1 MKKVMGSILLSATLL
16 ATGCSSDDVDEA
28 VNKADKK
35 VKEEVAV
42 ATTKGHEYVQ
52 QIKTA
57 KLPGYEKMAIEE
69 AFHKFFKNPK
79 WKYFVSEDHEDLVEF
94 TGNCVYQEQEVKA
107 KIQFVLNKEDQ
118 TFKLKAMALND
129 IAQNELTTAAMLH
142 SIYDGDNSVENTEEN
157 QNNKN
162 ESKEDEKPEGSVKAD
177 SYFEEDKNVE
187 EKPEGSVKADSYFEE
202 DKGVEEKPE
211 GSVKADSYFEED
223 KGVEEKP
230 EGSVKA
236 DSYFEEDKGVE
247 EKPEGSVKADSYFE
261 EDKGVEEKPEGSV
274 KADSYFEEE

>member
-1 MKKVMGSILLSATLL
+1 MQDKLDNYGGITMKKIMGSILLSAILL
-16 ATGCSSDDVDEA
+16 ATGCSKDDMDEA

-42 ATTKGHEYVQ
+42 ATTKDHEHVQ

-57 KLPGYEKMAIEE
+57 KLPDYEKMIIEE

-79 WKYFVSEDHEDLVEF
+79 WKYFVSEDHENIVEF

-118 TFKLKAMALND
+118 TFRLKAMALND

-142 SIYDGDNSVENTEEN
+142 SIYDIDSNEAKTEEEN
-157 QNNKN
+157 QNNNN
-162 ESKEDEKPEGSVKAD
+162 ESKE
-177 SYFEEDKNVE
+177 E

-236 DSYFEEDKGVE
+236 DSYFEKDN
-247 EKPEGSVKADSYFE
+247 
-261 EDKGVEEKPEGSV
+261 GVEEKPEGSV

>member
-1 MKKVMGSILLSATLL
+1 MKKIMGSILLSAILL
-16 ATGCSSDDVDEA
+16 ATGCSKDDVDEA

-42 ATTKGHEYVQ
+42 ATTKDHEYVQ

-57 KLPGYEKMAIEE
+57 KLPGYEKLAIEE

-79 WKYFVSEDHEDLVEF
+79 WKYFVSKDHEDIVEF

-142 SIYDGDNSVENTEEN
+142 SIYDGDNNSAKNEEET
-157 QNNKN
+157 QNDKN
-162 ESKEDEKPEGSVKAD
+162 ESKEPEKPEGTVKAD
-177 SYFEEDKNVE
+177 SYFEEDKDVE
-187 EKPEGSVKADSYFEE
+187 EKPEGSVKADSYYEE
-202 DKGVEEKPE
+202 EKGVEEKPE
-211 GSVKADSYFEED
+211 GSVKADSYFDEE
-223 KGVEEKP
+223 
-230 EGSVKA
+230 
-236 DSYFEEDKGVE
+236 
-247 EKPEGSVKADSYFE
+247 
-261 EDKGVEEKPEGSV
+261 
-274 KADSYFEEE
+274 

>member
-1 MKKVMGSILLSATLL
+1 MKKIMGSILLSAILL
-16 ATGCSSDDVDEA
+16 ATGCSKDDMDEA
-28 VNKADKK
+28 ANKADKK

-42 ATTKGHEYVQ
+42 ATTKDHEYVQ

-57 KLPGYEKMAIEE
+57 KLPGYEKMTIEE

-79 WKYFVSEDHEDLVEF
+79 WKYFASEDHENIAEF

-162 ESKEDEKPEGSVKAD
+162 ESKEDEKPDEKPEGSVKADSYFEEDKNVEEKPEGSVKAD

-236 DSYFEEDKGVE
+236 DSYFDEE
-247 EKPEGSVKADSYFE
+247 
-261 EDKGVEEKPEGSV
+261 
-274 KADSYFEEE
+274 

>member
-1 MKKVMGSILLSATLL
+1 MKKMMGSILLSAILL
-16 ATGCSSDDVDEA
+16 AAGCSKDDVDEA

-42 ATTKGHEYVQ
+42 ATTKDHEHVQ
-52 QIKTA
+52 QIKSA
-57 KLPGYEKMAIEE
+57 KLPGYEKVTIEE

-79 WKYFVSEDHEDLVEF
+79 WKYFVSEDHEETVEF

-118 TFKLKAMALND
+118 TFKIKAMALND
-129 IAQNELTTAAMLH
+129 IAQNELIIAAMLQ
-142 SIYDGDNSVENTEEN
+142 SIYGGDNHEEEN

-162 ESKEDEKPEGSVKAD
+162 EAKEGEKPE
-177 SYFEEDKNVE
+177 E
-187 EKPEGSVKADSYFEE
+187 SVKADSYFEE

-236 DSYFEEDKGVE
+236 DSYFEEDNGVE

-261 EDKGVEEKPEGSV
+261 EDNGVEEKPEGSV

>member
-1 MKKVMGSILLSATLL
+1 MKKMMGSILLSAILL
-16 ATGCSSDDVDEA
+16 AAGCSKDDVDEA

-42 ATTKGHEYVQ
+42 ATTKDHEHVQ

-57 KLPGYEKMAIEE
+57 KLPGYEKMPIEE

-79 WKYFVSEDHEDLVEF
+79 WKYFVSEDHEEIVEF

-129 IAQNELTTAAMLH
+129 IAQNELITAAMLQ
-142 SIYDGDNSVENTEEN
+142 SIYDGDNQEKEN
-157 QNNKN
+157 QSNNNKA
-162 ESKEDEKPEGSVKAD
+162 K
-177 SYFEEDKNVE
+177 E

-236 DSYFEEDKGVE
+236 DSYFEEDNGVEEKSEGSVKADSYFEEDKGVE

>member
-1 MKKVMGSILLSATLL
+1 MKKIMGSIVISAILL
-16 ATGCSSDDVDEA
+16 AAGCSKDDVDEV

-42 ATTKGHEYVQ
+42 ATTKDHEHVQ

-57 KLPGYEKMAIEE
+57 KLPGYEKVTIEE

-94 TGNCVYQEQEVKA
+94 TGDCVYQEQEVKA

-129 IAQNELTTAAMLH
+129 IAQNRFTTATMLH
-142 SIYDGDNSVENTEEN
+142 SIYGGDDHEEEI
-157 QNNKN
+157 QNNKD
-162 ESKEDEKPEGSVKAD
+162 EVKEDGKPEGSVKAD
-177 SYFEEDKNVE
+177 SYFEEDKGVDGKPE
-187 EKPEGSVKADSYFEE
+187 GSVKADSYFEEDKGVDEKPEGSVKADSYFEE
-202 DKGVEEKPE
+202 DKGVDEKPE

-223 KGVEEKP
+223 KGVDEKP

-236 DSYFEEDKGVE
+236 DSYFEEDNGV
-247 EKPEGSVKADSYFE
+247 D
-261 EDKGVEEKPEGSV
+261 DKPEGSV

>member
-1 MKKVMGSILLSATLL
+1 MKKIMGSILLSAILL
-16 ATGCSSDDVDEA
+16 AAGCSKDDVDEA

-42 ATTKGHEYVQ
+42 ATTKDHEYVQ

-57 KLPGYEKMAIEE
+57 KLPGYENMMIEE

-129 IAQNELTTAAMLH
+129 IAQNELITAAMLQ
-142 SIYDGDNSVENTEEN
+142 SIYDGDNQEN

-162 ESKEDEKPEGSVKAD
+162 EAK
-177 SYFEEDKNVE
+177 E

-211 GSVKADSYFEED
+211 GSVKADSYSEEEKGVEEKPEGPVKADSYFEEN

-236 DSYFEEDKGVE
+236 DSYFEEDNGVE
-247 EKPEGSVKADSYFE
+247 EKPEGSVKADSYF
-261 EDKGVEEKPEGSV
+261 DKE
-274 KADSYFEEE
+274 

>member
-1 MKKVMGSILLSATLL
+1 MYGGNKMKKVMGSILLSAILL
-16 ATGCSSDDVDEA
+16 AAGCSKDDVDEA

-42 ATTKGHEYVQ
+42 ATTKDHEHVQ

-57 KLPGYEKMAIEE
+57 KLPDYEKVTIEE

-79 WKYFVSEDHEDLVEF
+79 WKYFVSEDHEEIVEF

-107 KIQFVLNKEDQ
+107 KIQFVLNKGDQ

-129 IAQNELTTAAMLH
+129 IAQNELITAAMLQ
-142 SIYDGDNSVENTEEN
+142 SIYDGDNQEEKN

-162 ESKEDEKPEGSVKAD
+162 EVKEDKKPEGSVKAD
-177 SYFEEDKNVE
+177 SYFEEDKNVK
-187 EKPEGSVKADSYFEE
+187 EKPEGAVKADSYFEE

-230 EGSVKA
+230 EGSIKADSYFEEDNGVEEKPEGAVKA
-236 DSYFEEDKGVE
+236 DSYFEEK
-247 EKPEGSVKADSYFE
+247 
-261 EDKGVEEKPEGSV
+261 
-274 KADSYFEEE
+274 

>member
-1 MKKVMGSILLSATLL
+1 MKKIMGSILLSAILL
-16 ATGCSSDDVDEA
+16 AAGCSKDDVDEA

-42 ATTKGHEYVQ
+42 ATTKDHEHVQ

-57 KLPGYEKMAIEE
+57 KLPGYEKMPIEE

-79 WKYFVSEDHEDLVEF
+79 WKYFVSEDHEEIVEF

-129 IAQNELTTAAMLH
+129 IAQNELITAAMLQ
-142 SIYDGDNSVENTEEN
+142 SIYDGDNQEKEN
-157 QNNKN
+157 QSNNNKA
-162 ESKEDEKPEGSVKAD
+162 K
-177 SYFEEDKNVE
+177 E

-261 EDKGVEEKPEGSV
+261 EDNGVEEKPEGSVKADSYFEEDNGVEEKPEGSV